1 MLFRA
6 TRGNCFI
13 HSMEIDEKLF
23 DPETNELMR
32 KRAFVIFFNS
42 GIIETKIKKICDAFG
57 ARIYKIPDLTDATG
71 SSVEAMKK
79 LKEDT
84 AKEKKDANKV
94 KVVNMEVRANLL
106 ATLAERTIEWS
117 WTIRREKVSAA

>member
-1 MLFRA
+1 
-6 TRGNCFI
+6 
-13 HSMEIDEKLF
+13 
-23 DPETNELMR
+23 MR